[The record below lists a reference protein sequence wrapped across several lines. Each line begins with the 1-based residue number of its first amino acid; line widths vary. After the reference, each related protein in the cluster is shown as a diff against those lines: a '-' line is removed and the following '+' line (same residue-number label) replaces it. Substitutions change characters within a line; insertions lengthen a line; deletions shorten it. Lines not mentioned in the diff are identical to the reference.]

1 MMKPRQ
7 VDRHSQSE
15 DGFIL
20 LAVLFLVML
29 LLIGL
34 AVAAPQMAR
43 SIQRD
48 KELELVHRGEQYKHA
63 IRLYYKKF
71 GAYPTTI
78 DQLISTN
85 NIRFLRKRYKD
96 PLTGK
101 DDWRLIH
108 LGEAKVPPMGL
119 FGQPLIGIAGMPGAA
134 IAVAGTPAAPAGAT
148 SASATSADSTPFG
161 TTTVDTSDNTQYN
174 SDSSD
179 SGDGS
184 VSVENAANN
193 PSVSITGAPPAP
205 PTPSGTT
212 PAGTASSPFGTLS
225 AATSTGPTFGGGPIV
240 GVGVPLTKASL
251 IDYKKQKHYNQ
262 WEFVYNPLEEQL
274 LQGGGLAAGTT
285 QPVNA
290 TGGVIGSSTSQP
302 GSPSQTGS
310 TTTPSAGMGTSNQT
324 IPNQQQ

>member
-1 MMKPRQ
+1 MTKPLQFEKR
-7 VDRHSQSE
+7 SQSE

-34 AVAAPQMAR
+34 AVAAPRVAR

-119 FGQPLIGIAGMPGAA
+119 FGQPLIAVAGMPGAA
-134 IAVAGTPAAPAGAT
+134 IAAAPGTPAQAA
-148 SASATSADSTPFG
+148 SASGASAGSTPFG
-161 TTTVDTSDNTQYN
+161 TTTVDTPDNSQYSSDTA
-174 SDSSD
+174 D

-184 VSVENAANN
+184 TSVESAANN
-193 PSVSITGAPPAP
+193 PSVSITGAPPV
-205 PTPSGTT
+205 TPASSPVTRASSATT
-212 PAGTASSPFGTLS
+212 PAGTASSPFGTAGSNS
-225 AATSTGPTFGGGPIV
+225 ATGPTFGGGPIV
-240 GVGVPLTKASL
+240 GVGVPVTKASL
-251 IDYKKQKHYNQ
+251 IAYKKQTHYNK

-274 LQGGGLAAGTT
+274 LQGGGLAITNGAGVSPTS
-285 QPVNA
+285 
-290 TGGVIGSSTSQP
+290 TGIGAP
-302 GSPSQTGS
+302 P
-310 TTTPSAGMGTSNQT
+310 TTTPTMQNPGMGPTTPPTPS
-324 IPNQQQ
+324 QQQ